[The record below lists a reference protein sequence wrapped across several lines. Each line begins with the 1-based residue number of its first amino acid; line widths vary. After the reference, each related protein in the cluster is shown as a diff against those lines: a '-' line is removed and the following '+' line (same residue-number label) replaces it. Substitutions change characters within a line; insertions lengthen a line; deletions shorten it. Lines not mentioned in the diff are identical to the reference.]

1 MAGNNRVKFKKKMNG
16 LMGLVW
22 YCKELTWHVSLYLY
36 SLGQLNNLRQNQNYH
51 NWHQPWQFVERQ
63 NLLLR
68 QLSLF
73 LLAKYQ
79 GSDFLTGYFIYNYLS
94 MQRRI
99 ICDYC
104 QKSCYKLSARQYFL
118 FSSWILHIVAC
129 FIINVEVLEIVVVIS
144 SESTKKIFI
153 VKVFYSLSYILISS
167 LFST

>member
-1 MAGNNRVKFKKKMNG
+1 
-16 LMGLVW
+16 MGMDMDVLLYTIIFW
-22 YCKELTWHVSLYLY
+22 IDNFQSCISLYYTIYQQLY
-36 SLGQLNNLRQNQNYH
+36 
-51 NWHQPWQFVERQ
+51 
-63 NLLLR
+63 
-68 QLSLF
+68 LSLF